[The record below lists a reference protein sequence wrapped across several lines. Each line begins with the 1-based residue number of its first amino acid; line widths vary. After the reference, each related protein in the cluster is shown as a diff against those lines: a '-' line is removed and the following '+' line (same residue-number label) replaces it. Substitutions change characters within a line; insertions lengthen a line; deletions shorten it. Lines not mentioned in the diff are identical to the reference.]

1 MNLKILL
8 SSVLFIKNRMNY
20 NSGFILFVSI
30 FYSTG
35 LVYPSQKADSS
46 SSVSTDSA
54 KIILED
60 IPDAKPLTTSFNFI
74 YGFAIPHAK
83 EVVNIRG
90 TNPIG
95 YELNFNWLL
104 YTKEVWDDCHCYPR
118 LGFHLAFY
126 DFDINKIFGYG
137 YEGGIDF
144 TYYFGLLSKFNFL
157 VKGKAGLSYLTKPYD
172 KDTHPENMSYSTH
185 LNYLLSAGGGM
196 RFEFSDFI
204 EAQLLVSM
212 NHNSNAA
219 LTEPN
224 GGINY
229 PAISLAV
236 GYTFSPIKI
245 KARTHPDPY
254 LNAENKTRWDI
265 SAFWGI
271 SSMPFPDPT
280 QVPMFGLNAIR
291 SWQVMRF
298 GAVTAGAELEMNGRA
313 KLRVDRGTIDDQSP
327 WRGSVQGGWEF
338 LMGKTI
344 FSIQIGFY
352 IYRPHKEKDDFYQRY
367 GLVYMIFDNVYAGI
381 NFKSYRNY
389 ADHLDLRITY
399 SF

>member
-1 MNLKILL
+1 MDKIFFK
-8 SSVLFIKNRMNY
+8 SFCFAAIITAGI
-20 NSGFILFVSI
+20 NSQSDVHKTMINQ
-30 FYSTG
+30 T
-35 LVYPSQKADSS
+35 DSS
-46 SSVSTDSA
+46 FVTA
-54 KIILED
+54 ND
-60 IPDAKPLTTSFNFI
+60 IPDATPLTVSFNYI

-95 YELNFNWLL
+95 YEIDFNWLL

-126 DFDINKIFGYG
+126 DFDINEIFGYG
-137 YEGGIDF
+137 YEGGMDF

-172 KDTHPENMSYSTH
+172 KENHPQNMSYSTH
-185 LNYLLSAGGGM
+185 LNYLLSAGGGV
-196 RFEFSDFI
+196 RFGFNDYL
-204 EAQLLVSM
+204 EAQFLVSM

-229 PAISLAV
+229 PALSLSV
-236 GYTFSPIKI
+236 GYTFSPIEI
-245 KARTHPDPY
+245 RPRTHPDPY
-254 LNAENKTRWDI
+254 LTAANINRWDI
-265 SAFWGI
+265 GTFGGI
-271 SSMPFPDPT
+271 SSMPFPDPA
-280 QVPMFGLNAIR
+280 QVPMYGINLVR

-298 GAVTAGAELEMNGRA
+298 GAVTAGAEMEMNGRA
-313 KLRVDRGTIDDQSP
+313 RLRVQRGSIEEQSY
-327 WRGSVQGGWEF
+327 WRGSIQGGWEF

-344 FSIQIGFY
+344 FSIQLGLY
-352 IYRPHKEKDDFYQRY
+352 VYRTHKEKDDFYQRY
-367 GLVYMIFDNVYAGI
+367 GLVHRIFNHFYAGI

-389 ADHLDLRITY
+389 ADHLDLRIIY